1 MKKVFA
7 LILSVLM
14 LIALSFA
21 IVGCPSAPEKKPAE
35 PAKKEAA
42 APAPAPAPA
51 PGTPAPAAPAPA
63 PAAPAAPAPAKPA
76 AK

>member
-7 LILSVLM
+7 FMLSVLM
-14 LIALSFA
+14 LIAFSLVF
-21 IVGCPSAPEKKPAE
+21 VGCPSAPEKKPAE

-51 PGTPAPAAPAPA
+51 PGAPAPAAPAPA
-63 PAAPAAPAPAKPA
+63 APAPAAPAHK
-76 AK
+76 

>member
-7 LILSVLM
+7 FMLSVLM
-14 LIALSFA
+14 LIAFSLVF
-21 IVGCPSAPEKKPAE
+21 VGCPSAPEKKPAE

-51 PGTPAPAAPAPA
+51 PGAPAPAAPAPGVPA
-63 PAAPAAPAPAKPA
+63 PAAPAK
-76 AK
+76 K